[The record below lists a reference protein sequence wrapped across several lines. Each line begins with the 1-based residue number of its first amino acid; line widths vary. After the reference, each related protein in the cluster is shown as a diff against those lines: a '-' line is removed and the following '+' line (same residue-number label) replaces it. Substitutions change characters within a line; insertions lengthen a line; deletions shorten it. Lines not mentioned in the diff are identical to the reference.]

1 MNKRNGGLI
10 TAVFNQC
17 ILCWTDSFNEQLG
30 AKAKVL
36 IPFSMIFGAI
46 LLLLADTLAR
56 VLIAPSELP
65 AGVITSILG
74 APFFL
79 SLCLKSKEN

>member
-1 MNKRNGGLI
+1 
-10 TAVFNQC
+10 
-17 ILCWTDSFNEQLG
+17 
-30 AKAKVL
+30 
-36 IPFSMIFGAI
+36 
-46 LLLLADTLAR
+46 LAR

>member
-1 MNKRNGGLI
+1 VCAGGTISFVGLI
-10 TAVFNQC
+10 APHIVRKM
-17 ILCWTDSFNEQLG
+17 LG

-36 IPFSMIFGAI
+36 IPFSMVFGAI